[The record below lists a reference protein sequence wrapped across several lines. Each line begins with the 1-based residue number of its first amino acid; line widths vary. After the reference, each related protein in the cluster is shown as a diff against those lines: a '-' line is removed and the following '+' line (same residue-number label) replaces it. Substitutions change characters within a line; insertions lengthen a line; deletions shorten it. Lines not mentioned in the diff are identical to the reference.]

1 MEKIAVIGAG
11 TMGAGIAQTFAS
23 KGYKVALIDISK
35 DILNQAKVK
44 ISSSL
49 ERFTQKGAIDISTK
63 DNILGNL
70 SYYTEATQALACA
83 ALAIEAVHET
93 IEAKHK
99 IFNMLDEVCKPDCLL
114 ATNTS
119 SLSITKI
126 ASATKRPQRVIGM
139 HFMNPVPMMKLVEVI
154 SGYATEERTLEQSL
168 KYIHSLDKIPV
179 QAKDYPGFVA
189 NRLLMPMI
197 NEAILTLSEG
207 VAHADAIDEVM
218 RLGMAHPMGPLQL
231 ADFIGLDICLNILRV
246 LHENFGL
253 DKYAPA
259 PRLVNMVEAGFLG
272 VKTSEGFYIYKDKGK
287 IVKPATRF

>member
-1 MEKIAVIGAG
+1 MKKVAVIGAG

-23 KGYKVALIDISK
+23 KNYKVSLIDLSK
-35 DILNQAKVK
+35 DVLSQAEAK
-44 ISSSL
+44 ITSSL
-49 ERFTQKGAIDISTK
+49 ERFTKKGIIDASAK
-63 DNILGNL
+63 ESILKNL
-70 SYYTEATQALACA
+70 SYHTDATQTLADTT
-83 ALAIEAVHET
+83 LAIEAIHET
-93 IEAKHK
+93 IDAKQK
-99 IFNMLDEVCKPDCLL
+99 IFKMLDEVCSKECLL

-126 ASATKRPQRVIGM
+126 ASATNRPQQVIGM

-154 SGYATEERTLEQSL
+154 SGYATSEQTLQQSL
-168 KYIHSLDKIPV
+168 QYIQSLDKIPV

-197 NEAILTLSEG
+197 NEAVLTLSEG
-207 VAHADAIDEVM
+207 VAHTEAIDEVM
-218 RLGMAHPMGPLQL
+218 RLGMAHPMGPLHL
-231 ADFIGLDICLNILRV
+231 ADFIGLDICLHILRV

-272 VKTSEGFYIYKDKGK
+272 VKTREGFYVYDERGK
-287 IVKPATRF
+287 IIRPATRF